1 MTTHLLRAL
10 FLITVLMLEG
20 CSRDLTATARLP
32 VGGDLQQ
39 GDSVLMS
46 GRQLG
51 TVSKITRNEASPGI
65 TVEFSLDAEVA
76 DRVQSNAFAFLAL
89 DGAPALAL
97 ANPAEEAPPIASGDQ
112 LSGLS
117 TMDAAIWH
125 AGQAAGVFS
134 GMVDQFSQG
143 VVDYLESDHWAQT
156 QAEIESEIAELA
168 ADSQQAAEAVVEDL
182 TTLFDTINDQAA
194 DSAEQLD
201 DELQAIEGAIEQLRT
216 EGHEQ
221 LSTALSKLLEQL
233 KGLEAPPETESPT
246 IDT

>member
-1 MTTHLLRAL
+1 
-10 FLITVLMLEG
+10 MLEG
-20 CSRDLTATARLP
+20 CSRDPTLTARLP
-32 VGGDLQQ
+32 IGGDLQQ

-46 GRQLG
+46 ARQLG
-51 TVSKITRNEASPGI
+51 TVTRITRNETSPGI
-65 TVEFSLDAEVA
+65 TVEFSLDAELA

-89 DGAPALAL
+89 DGAPALVL
-97 ANPAEEAPPIASGDQ
+97 ANPAEESPPVVSGDQ

-117 TMDAAIWH
+117 PMDAAIWH

-134 GMVDQFSQG
+134 DMVDQFSQG

-156 QAEIESEIAELA
+156 QAEIETEIAELA
-168 ADSQQAAEAVVEDL
+168 AESQQAAEAVVEDL
-182 TTLFDTINDQAA
+182 TILFDRLNDEAA

-201 DELQAIEGAIEQLRT
+201 DELQAIEGAIEQLRA

-221 LSTALSKLLEQL
+221 LSTALSRLLEQL
-233 KGLEAPPETESPT
+233 KGLEASPDTEPPT